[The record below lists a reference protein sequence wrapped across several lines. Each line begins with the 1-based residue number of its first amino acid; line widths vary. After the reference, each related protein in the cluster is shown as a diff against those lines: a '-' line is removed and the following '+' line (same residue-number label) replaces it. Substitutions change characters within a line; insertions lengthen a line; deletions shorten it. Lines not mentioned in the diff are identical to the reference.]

1 MNFLSKHKILLTS
14 LLLVLL
20 LALFTYYKYLNQI
33 ERKDMAEYVPD
44 SAAAFLEINSLSTV
58 FSEIVKTDTWKKLAP
73 NFGISKQIEYLT
85 STADILTFTGLAP
98 AEASL
103 LAVAQY
109 ALVLDNL
116 ELATEK
122 TLEKEENE
130 LEITPRFALV
140 IETHSRSSKVE
151 EYLANRVDLLAK
163 RIYSNKVVTQEEV
176 FNDIKIKIFQSQDQN
191 RSLISAQKGSVLI
204 IGNSLKMVQNCL
216 SVLLGKQLS
225 FKNNPNLK
233 LAREKIGSN
242 SIVFGFIKKETLSKA
257 LQIGTAFLP
266 NLAAISNS
274 ENQTIPSI
282 ISSQLIEG
290 LAYSAS
296 FKEGKVV
303 EQYFTLIK
311 PEVMEKINLVIKPNT
326 KALNL
331 TPKLLNTSLDFTV
344 LLVDKPTA
352 FLDEI
357 VNIVSSRTD
366 AVISFALRQLVI
378 ELGKKYGILPSDP
391 VGNLI
396 GNEVAL
402 VKLKGEEKDEFIIM
416 LPVTNKLKMLPSVGR
431 YLRKGAET
439 LKSEDYKGVE
449 IVSNPDVESRAIAF
463 LDDYLILGTQKEL
476 IKFIDLWQ
484 QAKLKQNS
492 YNRLDIIKNSSNA
505 IFLSS
510 KIEKSLV
517 GDFFLGL
524 SRLLRTTDGAK
535 DILNN
540 DTIKPLLE
548 NLPPTIGLG
557 KLTSEGLMI
566 EKESTLGIFVYLS
579 MLFDNQANELQE
591 KQTSKTEKTEE

>member
-1 MNFLSKHKILLTS
+1 
-14 LLLVLL
+14 
-20 LALFTYYKYLNQI
+20 
-33 ERKDMAEYVPD
+33 MAEYVPD

-85 STADILTFTGLAP
+85 SAADILTFTGLAP

-122 TLEKEENE
+122 TLEKEEENE

-163 RIYSNKVVTQEEV
+163 RIYSNKLVTQEEV

-216 SVLLGKQLS
+216 SVLLGKQPS

-242 SIVFGFIKKETLSKA
+242 SIAFGFIKKETLSKT

-296 FKEGKVV
+296 FKGGKVV

-391 VGNLI
+391 IGNLI

-484 QAKLKQNS
+484 QAKQNS

-540 DTIKPLLE
+540 DTIKPLIE